1 MLLNPLAQKDI
12 EYHLHSYTDARA
24 HQEKGPLIIERG
36 EGVFVIDDQG
46 NRYLEAMAGLW
57 STALGFSEQRLVDA
71 AHRQLQTLPF
81 YHTFSHK
88 SHPASI
94 ALAEKLI
101 ALAPVPMSKVYFTNS
116 GSEANDVLV
125 KLVWYRNNAIGQPL
139 RKKFIS
145 RLGAYHG
152 VTGLSASLTGL
163 ATVHQ
168 GFDLPLPGFLHVSTP
183 HFYRHGLPGETE
195 EQFADR
201 LADELD
207 ALIHREGAHT
217 IAAFVAEP
225 LMGAGGVIVP
235 PHTYWEK
242 IQQVCRRHDVLI
254 IADEVIC
261 GFGRTG
267 KLFGCETFGIQPDAM
282 VLSKQLSSSY
292 QPIAAVLINETLY
305 QGIADQ
311 SHALGALGTGFTGS
325 GHPVA
330 AAVALENLRIIE
342 ADQLVAHAARIGALL
357 HEGLATLRAHP
368 LVGEVRSCGLIAG
381 VELVANPISKAP
393 FESVGRLGKYFTAR
407 AQANGLIVRGIGD
420 TVALCPPLIINE
432 AEISLLLERFILTLE
447 QTRAWAGVAIQQP
460 TPAKCPLT
468 PLA

>member
-1 MLLNPLAQKDI
+1 MPPNPLAQKDI
-12 EYHLHSYTDARA
+12 DYHLHSYTDARA
-24 HQEKGPLIIERG
+24 HQQEGPLIIERG
-36 EGVFVIDDQG
+36 DGVFVIDDQG

-57 STALGFSEQRLVDA
+57 STALGFSEQRLVNA

-101 ALAPVPMSKVYFTNS
+101 DLAPVPMSKVYFTNS

-145 RLGAYHG
+145 RQGAYHG

-163 ATVHQ
+163 ASVHQ

-201 LADELD
+201 MADELE
-207 ALIHREGAHT
+207 ALINREGAHT

-235 PHTYWEK
+235 PATYWQK
-242 IQQVCRRHDVLI
+242 IQRVCRRHAVLI

-267 KLFGCETFGIQPDAM
+267 KLFGCETFGIVPDAM

-292 QPIAAVLINETLY
+292 QPIAAVLINDILY

-330 AAVALENLRIIE
+330 TAVALENVRIIE
-342 ADQLVAHAARIGALL
+342 SDRLVEHAARMGTLL
-357 HEGLATLRAHP
+357 HEGLAPLKAHP
-368 LVGEVRSCGLIAG
+368 LVGEVRGCGLIAG
-381 VELVANPISKAP
+381 VELVADKANKAP
-393 FESVGRLGKYFTAR
+393 FESVGKMGKWFTAQ
-407 AQANGLIVRGIGD
+407 AHANGLIVRPIGD
-420 TVALCPPLIINE
+420 TIALCPPLIITENE
-432 AEISLLLERFILTLE
+432 ITLLLERFTLTLE
-447 QTRAWAGVAIQQP
+447 QTYAR
-460 TPAKCPLT
+460 LNR
-468 PLA
+468 